1 MDDAPRTNPLLA
13 CPLFSIYPVTV
24 SIEYP
29 HYSRVP
35 RLQSPHRQNGGERPP
50 RALAVGADRDRQI
63 APQRAD
69 CGPPRRTGRGVLA
82 TAAQATCLPFPVHFG
97 ARARGVG
104 RGGRPAVA
112 QQVRVIVNHDATAC
126 VPDSNH
132 LLMLPQPK
140 VSRTQPSNP
149 EE

>member
-50 RALAVGADRDRQI
+50 RALAVGAGSADR
-63 APQRAD
+63 AAD
-69 CGPPRRTGRGVLA
+69 SGLRSAVSAATHGARRVGRRGAGYLPPISCALWRESPRRRPRRPPGSCSTGTSEREPRYYSVRPRFKPLVDVTPTHSLA
-82 TAAQATCLPFPVHFG
+82 NTA
-97 ARARGVG
+97 
-104 RGGRPAVA
+104 
-112 QQVRVIVNHDATAC
+112 I
-126 VPDSNH
+126 
-132 LLMLPQPK
+132 
-140 VSRTQPSNP
+140 
-149 EE
+149 